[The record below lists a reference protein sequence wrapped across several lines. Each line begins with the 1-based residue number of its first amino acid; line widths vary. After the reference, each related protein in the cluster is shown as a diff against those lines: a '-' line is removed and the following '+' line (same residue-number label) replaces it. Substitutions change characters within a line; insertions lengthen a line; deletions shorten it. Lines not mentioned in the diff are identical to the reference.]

1 MTIFIQIVLWVI
13 AALISTGLGWCTAAA
28 VFWLYTAPMK
38 GHDFFVTSALFAGF
52 YFFGLLLWE
61 LSNSIKHRFANLAID
76 RRIDEEDLTFLK
88 ERVAH
93 LEMTSQNYKRKPDVL
108 DED

>member
-1 MTIFIQIVLWVI
+1 MR
-13 AALISTGLGWCTAAA
+13 
-28 VFWLYTAPMK
+28 
-38 GHDFFVTSALFAGF
+38 GHEFFVTSALFAGF

-76 RRIDEEDLTFLK
+76 RRIDEEDLEFLK

-93 LEMTSQNYKRKPDVL
+93 LEMTSREYKRKLDVL
-108 DED
+108 NEN